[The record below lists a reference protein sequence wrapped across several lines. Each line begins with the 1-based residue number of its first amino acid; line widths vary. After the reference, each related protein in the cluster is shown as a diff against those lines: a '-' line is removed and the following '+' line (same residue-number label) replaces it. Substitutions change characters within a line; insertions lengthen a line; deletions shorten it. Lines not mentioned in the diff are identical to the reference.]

1 MISKTF
7 FNVIFYAKKILVKL
21 SIAVFYKKH
30 IILKFFFFSVYP
42 CICLMDP
49 DLDLVPVIF
58 YIDYFCLVIEGSGA
72 GS

>member
-1 MISKTF
+1 MQ
-7 FNVIFYAKKILVKL
+7 KKIRVKL

-42 CICLMDP
+42 CICIMDP

-58 YIDYFCLVIEGSGA
+58 YIDLQNGKKKEFMF
-72 GS
+72 